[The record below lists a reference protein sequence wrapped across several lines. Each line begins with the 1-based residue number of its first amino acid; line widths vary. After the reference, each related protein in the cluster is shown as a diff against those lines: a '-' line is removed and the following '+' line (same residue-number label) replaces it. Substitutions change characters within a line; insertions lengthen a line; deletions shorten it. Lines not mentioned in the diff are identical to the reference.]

1 MKQNDP
7 DYRSENGKS
16 PEEST
21 MDATAAASPMIAAS
35 SQEVDLEPDVISL
48 RAWKNGD
55 IHGFNDLVKRYD
67 RRLLIFIYRMIRDE
81 DDAKD
86 LLQETFV
93 RLYRSL
99 DKLREDKSLKSWLY
113 RTAGNISID
122 WLRKHKPGRMTA
134 MDQQDS
140 AFQFLAESSDK
151 ESPPR
156 PDDQMRDSWIQEKIL
171 EAIDDLPSQ
180 QKMAMTLR
188 SVKGLSLREI
198 AELMNSTEQTVGTT
212 LFAARKKLINILQ
225 PILGEECGPL
235 DGYRVG
241 RNKP

>member
-7 DYRSENGKS
+7 DYRRENGKS
-16 PEEST
+16 PEEFD
-21 MDATAAASPMIAAS
+21 MDATAAAPHITAAS
-35 SQEVDLEPDVISL
+35 SLEVDADPDVISL

-55 IHGFNDLVKRYD
+55 IRGYNNLVKRYE
-67 RRLLIFIYRMIRDE
+67 RRLLIFIHRMIRDE

-113 RTAGNISID
+113 RTANNVSID
-122 WLRKHKPGRMTA
+122 WLRKHKPGRVTA

-140 AFQFLAESSDK
+140 TFQFLAESSDADG
-151 ESPPR
+151 PRR
-156 PDDQMRDSWIQEKIL
+156 PDDQMRDNWIQEKIL
-171 EAIDDLPSQ
+171 EAIDYLPGQ

-212 LFAARKKLINILQ
+212 LFAARKKLIKILQ
-225 PILGEECGPL
+225 PVLREECGPL
-235 DGYRVG
+235 DG
-241 RNKP
+241 